1 MSDAYLSNHGQMA
14 DCLQGLRVVDLTRNL
29 PGPFATRL
37 LADLGAD
44 ILKIEPKQG
53 DPARV
58 FDELFDALNHG
69 KTTEQHDFNNP
80 KAIDSIKAHLKN
92 ADVMLDSFRPGI
104 LAEIG
109 LDAKTLHT
117 INPKLVMVSITGY
130 GVAGNDKKEE
140 SHEKEGVHLEGAY
153 LEDAHLKNS
162 SQVTHNWSD
171 KAGHDINF
179 MAMSGVLDQ
188 LKTAEGG
195 QAMPN
200 IQFADLA
207 GGSDTAVIAL
217 LAAVFAAQR
226 TGRGRHVV
234 ISMTHS
240 LYNHMIM
247 PKVTG
252 KLISR
257 LSGNT
262 SAKPPMPQHDFLGGV
277 LPCYRLYQTADLR
290 YMAVGA
296 LELKFWQGLCEVL
309 DLPTLKEVHWQLGI
323 MPDTTE
329 SQTALQTVADKFA
342 SQTLE
347 HWQHVFAAT
356 DVCVTPVLS
365 LQEAKAHPLF
375 AHQDQHQATSGWQQ
389 VNDG

>member
-1 MSDAYLSNHGQMA
+1 MTDMHVSNHDQMA

-44 ILKIEPKQG
+44 VLKIEPKQG

-58 FDELFDALNHG
+58 FGELFVALNHG
-69 KTTEQHDFNNP
+69 KKTEKHDFHDP
-80 KAIDSIKAHLKN
+80 KAIEAIKAHLKE
-92 ADVMLDSFRPGI
+92 ADVMLDSFRPGV
-104 LAEIG
+104 LAEMG
-109 LDAKTLHT
+109 LDAKTLHA

-130 GVAGNDKKEE
+130 GIAG
-140 SHEKEGVHLEGAY
+140 SYAKEGIY
-153 LEDAHLKNS
+153 LEDADSTGGSEVNHDWAN
-162 SQVTHNWSD
+162 

-188 LKTAEGG
+188 LKTAQGE

-226 TGRGRHVV
+226 TGRGRHVAV
-234 ISMTHS
+234 SMTHS
-240 LYNHMIM
+240 LYNHMVM

-252 KLISR
+252 KLINS
-257 LSGNT
+257 LSGNGLNDT
-262 SAKPPMPQHDFLGGV
+262 LLPQHDFLGGA
-277 LPCYRLYQTADLR
+277 LPCYRLYQTADQR

-296 LELKFWQGLCEVL
+296 LELKFWQGLCQVL
-309 DLPTLKEVHWQLGI
+309 ELPALKEIHWQLGI
-323 MPDTTE
+323 MPNRPE
-329 SQTALQTVADKFA
+329 SEAATNTIAEKFA

-347 HWQHVFAAT
+347 HWQRVFAAT

-365 LQEAKAHPLF
+365 LHEAKAHPLF
-375 AHQDQHQATSGWQQ
+375 AHQDEHCATSGWQQ
-389 VNDG
+389 VN

>member
-1 MSDAYLSNHGQMA
+1 MTDMNVSNHDQMG

-37 LADLGAD
+37 LVDLGAD
-44 ILKIEPKQG
+44 VLKIEPKQG

-58 FDELFDALNHG
+58 FGELFAALNHG
-69 KTTEQHDFNNP
+69 KTTEKHDFHDP
-80 KAIDSIKAHLKN
+80 KAIEAIKAHLKE

-104 LAEIG
+104 LAEMG
-109 LDAKTLHT
+109 LDAKTLHV
-117 INPKLVMVSITGY
+117 INPKLVIVSITGY
-130 GVAGNDKKEE
+130 GVAGNYT
-140 SHEKEGVHLEGAY
+140 KEGIYLEGAY
-153 LEDAHLKNS
+153 STDGSEVNHDWAY
-162 SQVTHNWSD
+162 

-188 LKTAEGG
+188 LKTAQGE

-226 TGRGRHVV
+226 TGRGRHIA

-240 LYNHMIM
+240 LYNHMVM

-252 KLISR
+252 KLINR
-257 LSGNT
+257 LTGDT
-262 SAKPPMPQHDFLGGV
+262 STKLPMPQHDFLGGV

-309 DLPTLKEVHWQLGI
+309 ELPALKDIHWQLGV
-323 MPDTTE
+323 MPTTPD
-329 SQTALQTVADKFA
+329 SQAATKTMTETFA

-347 HWQHVFAAT
+347 HWQGVFAAT

-365 LQEAKAHPLF
+365 LHEAKTHPLF
-375 AHQDQHQATSGWQQ
+375 AHQDEHHAMSGWQQ
-389 VNDG
+389 VN

>member
-1 MSDAYLSNHGQMA
+1 MTDAHVSNHDQIA
-14 DCLQGLRVVDLTRNL
+14 DCLQGLRVIDLTRNL

-44 ILKIEPKQG
+44 VLKIEPKQG

-58 FDELFDALNHG
+58 FGELFAALNHG
-69 KTTEQHDFNNP
+69 KTTEKHDFHDP
-80 KAIDSIKAHLKN
+80 KAIEVIKAHLKE
-92 ADVMLDSFRPGI
+92 ADVMLDSFRPGV
-104 LAEIG
+104 LAEMG
-109 LDAKTLHT
+109 LGAKTLHA

-130 GVAGNDKKEE
+130 GVADNYA
-140 SHEKEGVHLEGAY
+140 KEGVY
-153 LEDAHLKNS
+153 LESAESKNS
-162 SQVTHNWSD
+162 SQINHNWSD

-188 LKTAEGG
+188 LKTAQGE

-217 LAAVFAAQR
+217 FAAVFAAQH
-226 TGRGRHVV
+226 TGKGRHIA

-252 KLISR
+252 KLINS
-257 LSGNT
+257 LSGNGLNDT
-262 SAKPPMPQHDFLGGV
+262 LLPQHDFLGGA
-277 LPCYRLYQTADLR
+277 LPCYRLYQTADQR
-290 YMAVGA
+290 HMAVGS

-309 DLPTLKEVHWQLGI
+309 ELPALKDVHWQLGI
-323 MPDTTE
+323 MPNRPE
-329 SQTALQTVADKFA
+329 SQTATKTMAEKFA

-347 HWQHVFAAT
+347 HWQGVFAAT
-356 DVCVTPVLS
+356 DVCVTPVLN

-375 AHQDQHQATSGWQQ
+375 AHQDEHQATSGWQQ
-389 VNDG
+389 IS

>member
-1 MSDAYLSNHGQMA
+1 MTDMHVSNHDQMA

-37 LADLGAD
+37 LTDLGAD
-44 ILKIEPKQG
+44 VLKIEPKQG

-58 FDELFDALNHG
+58 FGELFAALNHG
-69 KTTEQHDFNNP
+69 KTTEKHDFHDP
-80 KAIDSIKAHLKN
+80 EAIEAIKAHLKE
-92 ADVMLDSFRPGI
+92 ADVMLDSFRPGV
-104 LAEIG
+104 LAEMG

-117 INPKLVMVSITGY
+117 INPKLVIVSITGY
-130 GVAGNDKKEE
+130 GVAGNYA
-140 SHEKEGVHLEGAY
+140 KEGIYLEGAY
-153 LEDAHLKNS
+153 SIDG
-162 SQVTHNWSD
+162 SQVNHDWSD

-188 LKTAEGG
+188 LRTAQGE

-226 TGRGRHVV
+226 TGRGRHIA

-240 LYNHMIM
+240 LYNHMVM

-252 KLISR
+252 KLINS
-257 LSGNT
+257 LSGKGLNDT
-262 SAKPPMPQHDFLGGV
+262 LLPQHDFLGGA
-277 LPCYRLYQTADLR
+277 LPCYRLYQTADQR

-309 DLPTLKEVHWQLGI
+309 DLPELKGVHWQLGI
-323 MPDTTE
+323 MPNRPE
-329 SQTALQTVADKFA
+329 SQTAIKTIAAKFA

-347 HWQHVFAAT
+347 HWQGVFAAT

-375 AHQDQHQATSGWQQ
+375 AHQNEHQATSGWQQ
-389 VNDG
+389 VN

>member
-1 MSDAYLSNHGQMA
+1 MTDMHVSNHDQMA
-14 DCLQGLRVVDLTRNL
+14 DCLQGLQVLDLTRNL

-44 ILKIEPKQG
+44 VLKIEPKQG

-58 FDELFDALNHG
+58 FGELFAALNHG
-69 KTTEQHDFNNP
+69 KTTEKYNFHDP
-80 KAIDSIKAHLKN
+80 KAIEAIKAHLKE
-92 ADVMLDSFRPGI
+92 ADVMLDSFRPGV
-104 LAEIG
+104 LAEMG
-109 LDAKTLHT
+109 LDAKTLHA
-117 INPKLVMVSITGY
+117 INPKLVIVSITGY
-130 GVAGNDKKEE
+130 GVAGNYT
-140 SHEKEGVHLEGAY
+140 KEGIYLEGAY
-153 LEDAHLKNS
+153 STDGSEVNHDWAY
-162 SQVTHNWSD
+162 

-188 LKTAEGG
+188 LKTAQGE

-226 TGRGRHVV
+226 TGRGRHIA

-240 LYNHMIM
+240 LYNHMVM

-252 KLISR
+252 KLINR
-257 LSGNT
+257 LTGDT
-262 SAKPPMPQHDFLGGV
+262 STKLPMPQHDFLGGV

-309 DLPTLKEVHWQLGI
+309 ELPALKDIHWQLGV
-323 MPDTTE
+323 MPTTPE
-329 SQTALQTVADKFA
+329 SEAATNTIAERFA

-347 HWQHVFAAT
+347 YWQRVFAAK

-365 LQEAKAHPLF
+365 LHEAKAHPLF
-375 AHQDQHQATSGWQQ
+375 AHQDERHATSGWQQ
-389 VNDG
+389 VD

>member
-1 MSDAYLSNHGQMA
+1 MTDMHVSNHDQMA
-14 DCLQGLRVVDLTRNL
+14 NCLQGLRVIDLTRNL

-44 ILKIEPKQG
+44 VLKIEPKQG

-58 FDELFDALNHG
+58 FGELFAALNHG
-69 KTTEQHDFNNP
+69 KTTERYDFHDP
-80 KAIDSIKAHLKN
+80 KAIEAIKAHLKE
-92 ADVMLDSFRPGI
+92 ADVMLDSFRPGV
-104 LAEIG
+104 LAEMG
-109 LDAKTLHT
+109 LDAKTLHV
-117 INPKLVMVSITGY
+117 INPKLVIVSITGY
-130 GVAGNDKKEE
+130 GVAGNHAKEDI
-140 SHEKEGVHLEGAY
+140 Y
-153 LEDAHLKNS
+153 LEDADSEDGSEVNHDWAN
-162 SQVTHNWSD
+162 

-188 LKTAEGG
+188 LKTAQGE

-226 TGRGRHVV
+226 TGRGRHIA
-234 ISMTHS
+234 ISMMHS
-240 LYNHMIM
+240 LYNHMVM

-252 KLISR
+252 KLINS
-257 LSGNT
+257 LSGNSLNDT
-262 SAKPPMPQHDFLGGV
+262 LLPQHDFLGGA
-277 LPCYRLYQTADLR
+277 LPCYRLYKTADQR
-290 YMAVGA
+290 HMAVGS
-296 LELKFWQGLCEVL
+296 LELKFWQGLCEIL
-309 DLPTLKEVHWQLGI
+309 ELPALKEIHWQLGI
-323 MPDTTE
+323 MPNRPE
-329 SQTALQTVADKFA
+329 SVAATKTIAEKFA

-347 HWQHVFAAT
+347 HWQRVFAAT

-375 AHQDQHQATSGWQQ
+375 AHQDEHHATSGWQQ
-389 VNDG
+389 VS

>member
-1 MSDAYLSNHGQMA
+1 MTDMHVSNHDQMG
-14 DCLQGLRVVDLTRNL
+14 DCLQGLRVIDLTRNL

-44 ILKIEPKQG
+44 VLKIEPKQG

-58 FDELFDALNHG
+58 FGELFAALNHG
-69 KTTEQHDFNNP
+69 KTTEKRDFHDP
-80 KAIDSIKAHLKN
+80 KAVEAIKAHLKE
-92 ADVMLDSFRPGI
+92 ADVMLDSFRPGV
-104 LAEIG
+104 LAEMG
-109 LDAKTLHT
+109 LDAKTLHA
-117 INPKLVMVSITGY
+117 INPKLVIVSITGY
-130 GVAGNDKKEE
+130 GVAGNYV
-140 SHEKEGVHLEGAY
+140 KEGIYLEGTYSTDGSEVNHDWA
-153 LEDAHLKNS
+153 N
-162 SQVTHNWSD
+162 

-188 LKTAEGG
+188 LKTAHGE

-226 TGRGRHVV
+226 TGRGRHIA

-240 LYNHMIM
+240 LYNHMVM

-257 LSGNT
+257 FSGGNSNSASSDNST
-262 SAKPPMPQHDFLGGV
+262 SISNDGPMPRHDFLGGA
-277 LPCYRLYQTADLR
+277 LPCYRLYQTADKR
-290 YMAVGA
+290 HMAVGS
-296 LELKFWQGLCEVL
+296 LELKFWQGLCEIL
-309 DLPTLKEVHWQLGI
+309 ELPALKAIHWQLGI
-323 MPDTTE
+323 MPNRSE
-329 SQTALQTVADKFA
+329 SETATNTIAERFA

-347 HWQHVFAAT
+347 HWQRVFSAT

-365 LQEAKAHPLF
+365 LHEAKAHPLF
-375 AHQDQHQATSGWQQ
+375 AHQDEHHATSGWQQ
-389 VNDG
+389 VN

>member
-1 MSDAYLSNHGQMA
+1 MTDAHLSNHDQMA
-14 DCLQGLRVVDLTRNL
+14 DCLRGLRVVDLTRNL

-37 LADLGAD
+37 LTDLGAD
-44 ILKIEPKQG
+44 VLKIEPKQG

-58 FDELFDALNHG
+58 FGELFAALNHG
-69 KTTEQHDFNNP
+69 KTTEKYDFHDP
-80 KAIDSIKAHLKN
+80 KEIEAIKAHLKE
-92 ADVMLDSFRPGI
+92 ADVMLDSFRPGV
-104 LAEIG
+104 LAEMG
-109 LDAKTLHT
+109 LDAKTLHA
-117 INPKLVMVSITGY
+117 INPKLVIVSITGY
-130 GVAGNDKKEE
+130 GVAGNYT
-140 SHEKEGVHLEGAY
+140 KEGTY
-153 LEDAHLKNS
+153 LEDAHSKNS
-162 SQVTHNWSD
+162 SQVNHDWAN

-188 LKTAEGG
+188 LRTAQGE

-226 TGRGRHVV
+226 TGRGRHIA

-240 LYNHMIM
+240 LYNHMVM

-252 KLISR
+252 KLINS
-257 LSGNT
+257 LSGNGLNDT
-262 SAKPPMPQHDFLGGV
+262 LLPQHDFLGGA
-277 LPCYRLYQTADLR
+277 LPCYRLYQTADQR
-290 YMAVGA
+290 HMAVGS

-309 DLPTLKEVHWQLGI
+309 ELPSLKEIHWQLGI
-323 MPDTTE
+323 MPNRPE
-329 SQTALQTVADKFA
+329 SEAATNTIAKKFA

-347 HWQHVFAAT
+347 HWQRVFSAK

-365 LQEAKAHPLF
+365 LHEAKAHPLF
-375 AHQDQHQATSGWQQ
+375 AHQDEHHSTSGWQQ
-389 VNDG
+389 VN

>member
-1 MSDAYLSNHGQMA
+1 MTDMHVSNHDQMA

-44 ILKIEPKQG
+44 VLKIEPKQG

-58 FDELFDALNHG
+58 FGELFVALNHG
-69 KTTEQHDFNNP
+69 KKTEKHDFHDP
-80 KAIDSIKAHLKN
+80 KAIEAIKAHLKE
-92 ADVMLDSFRPGI
+92 ADVMLDSFRPGV
-104 LAEIG
+104 LAEMG
-109 LDAKTLHT
+109 LDAKTLHA
-117 INPKLVMVSITGY
+117 INPKLVIVSITGY
-130 GVAGNDKKEE
+130 GVAGNYTK
-140 SHEKEGVHLEGAY
+140 EGAY
-153 LEDAHLKNS
+153 LEDADSKNS
-162 SQVTHNWSD
+162 SQVNHDWAN

-188 LKTAEGG
+188 LRTAQGE

-226 TGRGRHVV
+226 TGRGRHIA

-240 LYNHMIM
+240 LYNHMVM

-252 KLISR
+252 KLINS
-257 LSGNT
+257 LSGNGLNDT
-262 SAKPPMPQHDFLGGV
+262 LLPQHDFLGGA
-277 LPCYRLYQTADLR
+277 LPCYRLYQTADQR

-296 LELKFWQGLCEVL
+296 LELKFWQGLCQVL
-309 DLPTLKEVHWQLGI
+309 ELPALKEIHWQLGI
-323 MPDTTE
+323 MPNRPE
-329 SQTALQTVADKFA
+329 SEAATNTIAEKFA

-347 HWQHVFAAT
+347 HWQRVFAAT

-365 LQEAKAHPLF
+365 LYEAKAHPLF
-375 AHQDQHQATSGWQQ
+375 AHQDEHCATSGWQQ
-389 VNDG
+389 VN

>member
-1 MSDAYLSNHGQMA
+1 MTDMHVSNHDQMG
-14 DCLQGLRVVDLTRNL
+14 DCLQGLRVIDLTRNL

-44 ILKIEPKQG
+44 VLKIEPKQG

-58 FDELFDALNHG
+58 FGELFAALNHG
-69 KTTEQHDFNNP
+69 KTTEKHDFHDP
-80 KAIDSIKAHLKN
+80 KAIEAIKAHLKE

-104 LAEIG
+104 LAEMG
-109 LDAKTLHT
+109 LDAKTLHV
-117 INPKLVMVSITGY
+117 INPKLVIVSITGY
-130 GVAGNDKKEE
+130 GVAGNYAKK
-140 SHEKEGVHLEGAY
+140 GADS
-153 LEDAHLKNS
+153 EDGSEVNHDWAN
-162 SQVTHNWSD
+162 

-188 LKTAEGG
+188 LRTAQGE

-226 TGRGRHVV
+226 TGRGRHVA

-240 LYNHMIM
+240 LYNHMVM

-252 KLISR
+252 KLINS
-257 LSGNT
+257 LSGNGLNDT
-262 SAKPPMPQHDFLGGV
+262 LLPQHDFLGGA
-277 LPCYRLYQTADLR
+277 LPCYRLYQTADQR

-309 DLPTLKEVHWQLGI
+309 ELPSLKAIHWQLGI
-323 MPDTTE
+323 MPNRPE
-329 SQTALQTVADKFA
+329 SEAASNTIAEKFA

-347 HWQHVFAAT
+347 HWQRVFAAT

-365 LQEAKAHPLF
+365 LHEARAHPLF
-375 AHQDQHQATSGWQQ
+375 AHQDEHHATSGWQQ
-389 VNDG
+389 VN